1 MSLINLHINVHQF
14 PFFFNFKKSS
24 FCLTSCS
31 RNQEIKVQIW
41 KKKKKKAFSLEQ
53 GVMSLCLR
61 PNPLRK
67 LFFEKKKIEK
77 TDLE

>member
-14 PFFFNFKKSS
+14 PFFLIFLKKSS
-24 FCLTSCS
+24 FCLTSCN

-41 KKKKKKAFSLEQ
+41 KKKKKTFSLEQ

-67 LFFEKKKIEK
+67 LFFEKKKVEK

>member
-1 MSLINLHINVHQF
+1 M
-14 PFFFNFKKSS
+14 
-24 FCLTSCS
+24 TSCN

-41 KKKKKKAFSLEQ
+41 KKKKKAFSLEQ

-67 LFFEKKKIEK
+67 LFFEKKKKLRKLTLSEQVDVQIRMH
-77 TDLE
+77 